1 MNENSTI
8 YVLIAEIEKHLSI
21 LDELETELVE
31 ALEKDIVLLG
41 RSKRSAAMVAS
52 IVESYFT
59 CAETVFVRIS
69 QFFENNLSENRW
81 HKDLLEK
88 MTLRIPEIR
97 PSVLSDRVFVDL
109 EELLRFRHF
118 KRYYFNL
125 SYDWERLDEI
135 IKRAKRVHL
144 PLSSELRAFIQFL
157 ASLPAAE

>member
-97 PSVLSDRVFVDL
+97 PLWPFYR
-109 EELLRFRHF
+109 
-118 KRYYFNL
+118 
-125 SYDWERLDEI
+125 
-135 IKRAKRVHL
+135 
-144 PLSSELRAFIQFL
+144 P
-157 ASLPAAE
+157 